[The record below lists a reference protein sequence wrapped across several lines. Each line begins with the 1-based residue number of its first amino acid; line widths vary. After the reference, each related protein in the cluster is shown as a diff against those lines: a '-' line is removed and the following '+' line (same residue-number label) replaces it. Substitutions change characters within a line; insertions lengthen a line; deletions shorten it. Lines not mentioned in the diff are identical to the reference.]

1 MNKLLHRIGRAL
13 TNLGKKMGSKTQLI
27 LTQYAEASLPTVF
40 GEFLTTV
47 YRDQNQEETAILI
60 SYNLTPDSCPFVR
73 VHSECFTGE
82 VLGSLKCD
90 CRDQLNLA
98 LAEIQKRGSGA
109 IIYLRQEGR
118 GIGLGNKIRAY
129 HLQNQGADT
138 IEANH
143 QLGFDTDLRSFEGAA
158 LILRQRGV
166 KEVILNTNNPDK
178 IQALTHLG
186 IVIRERVPSL
196 AEVNKFNE
204 DYLKTKM
211 QKLGHQLNGL
221 FH

>member
-1 MNKLLHRIGRAL
+1 MIKLLHKLGRAL
-13 TNLGKKMGSKTQLI
+13 SNLGKKMSSKTQLV
-27 LTQYAEASLPTVF
+27 LTQYAEATLPTVF

-47 YRDQNQEETAILI
+47 YRDQNQEESAILI
-60 SYNLTPDSCPFVR
+60 SYNMTPGSCPFVR

-129 HLQNQGADT
+129 HLQNLGADT

-143 QLGFDTDLRSFEGAA
+143 QLGFGTDLRSFEAAA
-158 LILRQRGV
+158 LILQQRGV
-166 KEVILNTNNPDK
+166 KEVILNTNNPEK
-178 IQALTHLG
+178 MQALTDLG

-196 AEVNKFNE
+196 AAVNKFNE

-211 QKLGHQLNGL
+211 KKLGHQLNGL

>member
-1 MNKLLHRIGRAL
+1 
-13 TNLGKKMGSKTQLI
+13 
-27 LTQYAEASLPTVF
+27 
-40 GEFLTTV
+40 
-47 YRDQNQEETAILI
+47 
-60 SYNLTPDSCPFVR
+60 
-73 VHSECFTGE
+73 

-129 HLQNQGADT
+129 HLQNLGADT

-143 QLGFDTDLRSFEGAA
+143 QLGFDTDLRSFEAAA
-158 LILRQRGV
+158 LILKQRGI

-178 IQALTHLG
+178 IQALTDLG

-196 AEVNKFNE
+196 AAVNKFNE

-211 QKLGHQLNGL
+211 KKLGHQLNGL

>member
-1 MNKLLHRIGRAL
+1 MRKYLHRIHRAL
-13 TNLGKKMGSKTQLI
+13 TNLGKKMGFKAKLT
-27 LTQYAEASLPTVF
+27 LTQYAEATLPTVF
-40 GEFLTTV
+40 GEFLITV
-47 YRDQNQEETAILI
+47 YRDQKQEESAILI
-60 SYNLTPDSCPFVR
+60 SYNLKEQTCPFVR

-98 LAEIQKRGSGA
+98 LAEIQKRGAGA

-129 HLQNQGADT
+129 HLQNLGADT

-143 QLGFDTDLRSFEGAA
+143 KLGFDTDLRSFEAAA
-158 LILRQRGV
+158 LILKSRGIS
-166 KEVILNTNNPDK
+166 EVVLNTNNPDK
-178 IQALTHLG
+178 INALTDFG
-186 IVIRERVPSL
+186 ISIKERVPSL
-196 AEVNKFNE
+196 TNVNRFNE

-211 QKLGHQLNGL
+211 KKMGHELDGL